1 MLSKSLFVARP
12 EQALAIQPG
21 RLSRRVSEM
30 APAVPFNQFTWV
42 GLSDPFAS
50 THGGAGYNRVISNCT
65 SRYGTS
71 GRTIPRAPLCR
82 RTRP

>member
-42 GLSDPFAS
+42 GLSDP
-50 THGGAGYNRVISNCT
+50 
-65 SRYGTS
+65 SREPIGEARQPLLQPLKVS
-71 GRTIPRAPLCR
+71 VRDPRLGL
-82 RTRP
+82 